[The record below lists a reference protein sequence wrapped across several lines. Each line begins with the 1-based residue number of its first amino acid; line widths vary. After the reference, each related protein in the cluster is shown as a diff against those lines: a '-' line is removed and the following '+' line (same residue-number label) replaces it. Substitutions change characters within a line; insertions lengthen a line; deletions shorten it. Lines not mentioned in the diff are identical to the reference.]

1 MTWSKEE
8 SGKVNTSK
16 MISKMVDADEAKE
29 SFAMK
34 LVAEVMTS
42 GIPQTGA
49 TFHLPESMVIE
60 LIRKAQEIERKNNDA
75 LTKVL
80 RYEIE
85 ALEQK
90 LREERSRGEK

>member
-1 MTWSKEE
+1 MNNDE
-8 SGKVNTSK
+8 SL
-16 MISKMVDADEAKE
+16 
-29 SFAMK
+29 K

-49 TFHLPESMVIE
+49 TFQLPESMVIE
-60 LIRKAQEIERKNNDA
+60 LIRRAQEIERKNNDA

-80 RYEIE
+80 RYDVL